1 MAKKKRIFHII
12 MLPVLTSASSVQKS
26 LVTSL
31 CPPPPPSNF
40 FLDLPLQIDYIFE
53 SEGAIPFC
61 GRHRYTIPSKVKVD
75 ENELEKM
82 KKQNEEKIKSV
93 RAAF

>member
-1 MAKKKRIFHII
+1 MAKKVDFPHTC
-12 MLPVLTSASSVQKS
+12 MLPVLTSACSVQ
-26 LVTSL
+26 
-31 CPPPPPSNF
+31 CAPPPPLNFF

-75 ENELEKM
+75 ENTLEKM